1 MRDAKTPCEIIT
13 DNVFAI
19 NLRIT
24 SSFPQMRSYQRAKE
38 LIRSA
43 VRISDRDSILWNH
56 YAKVEAALKN
66 YPRARALF
74 NRACDVNPTD
84 WYVLTDKRLSGVKA
98 HQLLTVLLHM
108 LGIYQTVPY
117 TWSVVEYNNSGFN
130 TIL

>member
-1 MRDAKTPCEIIT
+1 
-13 DNVFAI
+13 
-19 NLRIT
+19 
-24 SSFPQMRSYQRAKE
+24 MRSYQRAKE

-84 WYVLTDKRLSGVKA
+84 WYVLTDKRLSGVRGSSTSDCFA
-98 HQLLTVLLHM
+98 SYVGHLSN
-108 LGIYQTVPY
+108 G
-117 TWSVVEYNNSGFN
+117 SVYMVRC
-130 TIL
+130 